1 MHTLI
6 RLRPLS
12 LLLFFAGAL
21 AWGFLQYRGELL
33 LSAWAYYA
41 AAAGLLGFLLTEGW
55 GPLAD
60 TRSDGNRFAA
70 RVSAVIIAI
79 FLVTFPF
86 AMW

>member
-1 MHTLI
+1 MDTLI

-12 LLLFFAGAL
+12 LLLFLAGVL

-33 LSAWAYYA
+33 CSAWAYYA
-41 AAAGLLGFLLTEGW
+41 AATGLLGFLLTEAW

-60 TRSDGNRFAA
+60 TRSESNRFAA
-70 RVSAVIIAI
+70 RVSVIIIAI
-79 FLVTFPF
+79 FLVIFPF